1 MNNVISL
8 VDLKTSLAITTTTKD
23 TYLDMDIK
31 MVSDFMERYISKS
44 IITKRFIEYHSGG
57 GFAWVLTK
65 NYPIYKVVNIYDEPE
80 RNFSAA
86 VAIVEGD
93 TWVDYNIGEI
103 NLVANQF
110 SFSKARGNVKI
121 DYWAGFTRFLVED
134 EGNNYMDVTDG
145 GGTAAIEI
153 PIQSS
158 YAADGYSAEDLAT
171 AIQTALNADATLTE
185 TYTVTYN
192 NSTQKFTIAATGT
205 FSLLW
210 QSGTNTTKNIGTLIG
225 FSVAANDASAATYI
239 ADNVAIGAPED
250 LKLAA
255 MEICHFN
262 YDRAKTGEG
271 LMMYSQKTLDNRDY
285 TYLNSNLPLMA
296 KKVLD
301 SYRKGYL

>member
-23 TYLDMDIK
+23 TYLNMDIK

-44 IITKRFIEYHSGG
+44 IITKRFIEYHNGG
-57 GFAWVLTK
+57 GLAWILTK
-65 NYPIYKVVNIYDEPE
+65 NYPMYKLVNIYDDSN
-80 RNFSAA
+80 RDFTSAMA
-86 VAIVEGD
+86 AADIWIE
-93 TWVDYNIGEI
+93 YNIGEI
-103 NLVANQF
+103 NLVNNET
-110 SFSKARGNVKI
+110 SFADARGNVKI

-225 FSVAANDASAATYI
+225 FAVAANDASAATYT
-239 ADNVAIGAPED
+239 ADNAVTGIPED
-250 LKLAA
+250 LELAA
-255 MEICHFN
+255 YQICQSI
-262 YDRAKTGEG
+262 YDGAKVGDGT
-271 LMMYSQKTLDNRDY
+271 LMLKRKTMDNREY
-285 TYLNSNLPLMA
+285 EYLINQMPYFSKLI
-296 KKVLD
+296 LD
-301 SYRKGYL
+301 QHRKLVI